1 MEQRRSLD
9 LFALSGEWG
18 KHRLYREDSMKR
30 LPLLT
35 MTVVMILALW
45 MFIGVGRDHD
55 RIGSGLTSPSEGSL
69 ELIQSEPAVE
79 SSGDSGNQIF
89 EEYESS
95 DPEEPITPAPNPS
108 PVSTLRSGPWSE
120 PLQRLIEKG
129 KHSSDVAQELSDLF
143 ECKNGIG
150 DQLLQLL
157 AEGQGTLYEKR
168 ALLVALGTALT
179 MNPIPPGIWIDRR
192 GVLEWAV
199 DLWIEGFEDF
209 DQLSR
214 WFDSTNGIDGNL
226 SFSLIDDFLSEPE
239 KYPEES
245 AIRTR
250 WREVVLRGLKYEMK
264 EKTPAWLEQWTLDWL
279 ESDDA
284 EFQKIAQ
291 GVVAHMYSS
300 EDSSFRKK
308 VLSRIRTRDIPT
320 QLDVGKGILLQSDGQ
335 ELIRVLDEWADFFI
349 RNEYRGSELLAAF
362 HRAREQRLKPLLYR
376 RGDDARSESY
386 RLWVLYGAL
395 GGRDSSGTYPLEW
408 MQTLEETARL
418 DPSQGVRF
426 LALRLCAM
434 GWGQRSEQEWT
445 ALAQLSGVNPEQL
458 NQAQGLFHGT
468 REKFYGPGGEK

>member
-1 MEQRRSLD
+1 
-9 LFALSGEWG
+9 
-18 KHRLYREDSMKR
+18 MKR
-30 LPLLT
+30 LPLLLMT
-35 MTVVMILALW
+35 MAMILALW
-45 MFIGVGRDHD
+45 MFIDVGRDHD
-55 RIGSGLTSPSEGSL
+55 RIGPDLTNPSEGSL
-69 ELIQSEPAVE
+69 ELIQSEPAAE
-79 SSGDSGNQIF
+79 SSGNSGNQIF
-89 EEYESS
+89 EENESA
-95 DPEEPITPAPNPS
+95 DPSGPVTPTPKPS
-108 PVSTLRSGPWSE
+108 AVSTLRSGPWSE

-129 KHSSDVAQELSDLF
+129 KYSSDVAQELTNLF
-143 ECKNGIG
+143 ECQNGIG

-168 ALLVALGTALT
+168 ALLVALGTALS
-179 MNPIPPGIWIDRR
+179 MDPIPSGIWIDRR

-199 DLWIEGFEDF
+199 DLWIEGLEDF
-209 DQLSR
+209 GHLDR
-214 WFDSTNGIDGNL
+214 WFDSTMGIDGNL

-239 KYPEES
+239 KYSEES

-250 WREVVLRGLKYEMK
+250 WREVVLRGLQSEMSQ
-264 EKTPAWLEQWTLDWL
+264 KTPPWLEQWTLDWL

-291 GVVAHMYSS
+291 GIVAHLYSS
-300 EDSSFRKK
+300 EDFSFRQK
-308 VLSRIRTRDIPT
+308 VLSRIGTRDIPT
-320 QLDVGKGILLQSDGQ
+320 QLEVGKGILLQADGEQ
-335 ELIRVLDEWADFFI
+335 LAAVLDEWADFFI
-349 RNEYRGSELLAAF
+349 RNEYRGSELLTAF

-408 MQTLEETARL
+408 MQTLDETARL

-434 GWGQRSEQEWT
+434 GWGQRSEEEWT

-458 NQAQGLFHGT
+458 NQAHGLFHGT
-468 REKFYGPGGEK
+468 REKFYGPGEEE

>member
-1 MEQRRSLD
+1 
-9 LFALSGEWG
+9 
-18 KHRLYREDSMKR
+18 MKR
-30 LPLLT
+30 LPLLM

-45 MFIGVGRDHD
+45 MFIDVGRDHD
-55 RIGSGLTSPSEGSL
+55 RIGPDLTNPSEGSL
-69 ELIQSEPAVE
+69 ELIQSESAAE
-79 SSGDSGNQIF
+79 SSGNSGNQIF
-89 EEYESS
+89 EENESA
-95 DPEEPITPAPNPS
+95 DPSGPVTPTPKPS
-108 PVSTLRSGPWSE
+108 AVSTLRSGPWSE

-129 KHSSDVAQELSDLF
+129 KYSSDVAQELTNLF
-143 ECKNGIG
+143 ECQNGIG

-168 ALLVALGTALT
+168 ALLVALGTALS
-179 MNPIPPGIWIDRR
+179 MDPIPSGIWIDRR

-199 DLWIEGFEDF
+199 DLWIEGLEDF
-209 DQLSR
+209 GHLDR
-214 WFDSTNGIDGNL
+214 WFDSTMGIDGNL

-239 KYPEES
+239 KYSEES

-250 WREVVLRGLKYEMK
+250 WREVVLRGLQSEMSQ
-264 EKTPAWLEQWTLDWL
+264 KTPPWLEQWTLDWL

-291 GVVAHMYSS
+291 GIVAHLYSS
-300 EDSSFRKK
+300 EDFSFRQK
-308 VLSRIRTRDIPT
+308 VLSRIGTRDIPT
-320 QLDVGKGILLQSDGQ
+320 QLEVGKGILLQADGEQ
-335 ELIRVLDEWADFFI
+335 LAAVLDEWADFFI
-349 RNEYRGSELLAAF
+349 RNEYRGSELLTAF

-408 MQTLEETARL
+408 MQTLDETARL

-434 GWGQRSEQEWT
+434 GWGQRSEEEWT

-458 NQAQGLFHGT
+458 NQAHGLFHGT
-468 REKFYGPGGEK
+468 REKFYGPGEEE

>member
-1 MEQRRSLD
+1 
-9 LFALSGEWG
+9 
-18 KHRLYREDSMKR
+18 MKR
-30 LPLLT
+30 LPLLM

-45 MFIGVGRDHD
+45 MFIDVGRDHD
-55 RIGSGLTSPSEGSL
+55 RIGPDLTNPSEGSL
-69 ELIQSEPAVE
+69 ELIQSESAAE
-79 SSGDSGNQIF
+79 SSGNSGNQIF
-89 EEYESS
+89 EENESA
-95 DPEEPITPAPNPS
+95 DPGGPVTPTPKPS
-108 PVSTLRSGPWSE
+108 AVSTLRSGPWSE

-129 KHSSDVAQELSDLF
+129 KYSSDVAQELTNLF
-143 ECKNGIG
+143 ECQNGIG

-168 ALLVALGTALT
+168 ALLVALGTALS
-179 MNPIPPGIWIDRR
+179 MDPIPPGIWIDRR

-199 DLWIEGFEDF
+199 DLWIEGLEDF
-209 DQLSR
+209 GHLDR
-214 WFDSTNGIDGNL
+214 WFDSTMGIDGNL

-239 KYPEES
+239 KYSEES

-250 WREVVLRGLKYEMK
+250 WREVVLRGLQSEMSQ
-264 EKTPAWLEQWTLDWL
+264 KTPPWLEQWTLDWL

-291 GVVAHMYSS
+291 GIVAHLYSS
-300 EDSSFRKK
+300 EDFSFRQK
-308 VLSRIRTRDIPT
+308 VLSRIGTRDIPT
-320 QLDVGKGILLQSDGQ
+320 QLEVGKGILLQADGEQ
-335 ELIRVLDEWADFFI
+335 LAAVLDEWADFFI
-349 RNEYRGSELLAAF
+349 RNEYRGSELLTAF

-408 MQTLEETARL
+408 MQTLDETARL

-434 GWGQRSEQEWT
+434 GWGQRSEEEWT

-458 NQAQGLFHGT
+458 NQAHGLFHGT
-468 REKFYGPGGEK
+468 REKFYGPGEEE

>member
-1 MEQRRSLD
+1 
-9 LFALSGEWG
+9 
-18 KHRLYREDSMKR
+18 MKR
-30 LPLLT
+30 LPLLM

-45 MFIGVGRDHD
+45 MLIDIGKDHD
-55 RIGSGLTSPSEGSL
+55 RVGSVLTNSAQGNL
-69 ELIQSEPAVE
+69 EMIQSEHGVE
-79 SSGDSGNQIF
+79 PSGESGNRIS
-89 EEYESS
+89 EEMESAVPDRPVIS
-95 DPEEPITPAPNPS
+95 APNPMMES
-108 PVSTLRSGPWSE
+108 ILRSGPWSE
-120 PLQRLIEKG
+120 PLQRLIAKG
-129 KHSSDVAQELSDLF
+129 KHSSDVAQELTALF
-143 ECKNGIG
+143 ECQNGIG

-157 AEGQGTLYEKR
+157 AEGQGSLFEKR
-168 ALLVALGTALT
+168 ALLVALGTALS
-179 MNPIPPGIWIDRR
+179 MDPVPPGIWIDRR
-192 GVLEWAV
+192 GALEWAV
-199 DLWIEGFEDF
+199 DLWIEGLEDF
-209 DQLSR
+209 DQLDR
-214 WFDSTNGIDGNL
+214 WFDSTLGIDGNL
-226 SFSLIDDFLSEPE
+226 SFSLIDDFLSNPE

-245 AIRTR
+245 AMRTR
-250 WREVVLRGLKYEMK
+250 WREVVLRGLKSEMR

-291 GVVAHMYSS
+291 GIVANLYSI
-300 EDSSFRKK
+300 EDTGFRKK

-320 QLDVGKGILLQSDGQ
+320 QLEVGKGILLQADGQ
-335 ELIRVLDEWADFFI
+335 QLVAVMDEWADFFI
-349 RNEYRGSELLAAF
+349 RNEYRGSELLTAF

-468 REKFYGPGGEK
+468 REKYYGPGGEK

>member
-1 MEQRRSLD
+1 
-9 LFALSGEWG
+9 
-18 KHRLYREDSMKR
+18 MKR
-30 LPLLT
+30 LPLLM

-45 MFIGVGRDHD
+45 MFIDVGRDHD
-55 RIGSGLTSPSEGSL
+55 RIGPDLTNPSEGSL
-69 ELIQSEPAVE
+69 ELIQSESAAE
-79 SSGDSGNQIF
+79 SSGNSGNQIF
-89 EEYESS
+89 EENESA
-95 DPEEPITPAPNPS
+95 DPSGPVTPTPKPS
-108 PVSTLRSGPWSE
+108 AVSTLRSGPWSE

-129 KHSSDVAQELSDLF
+129 KYSSDVAQELTNLF
-143 ECKNGIG
+143 ECQNGIG

-168 ALLVALGTALT
+168 ALLVALGTALS
-179 MNPIPPGIWIDRR
+179 MDPIPPGIWIDRR

-199 DLWIEGFEDF
+199 DLWIEGLEDF
-209 DQLSR
+209 GHLDR
-214 WFDSTNGIDGNL
+214 WFDSTMGIDGNL

-239 KYPEES
+239 KYSEES

-250 WREVVLRGLKYEMK
+250 WREVVLRGLQSEMSQ
-264 EKTPAWLEQWTLDWL
+264 KTPPWLEQWTLDWL

-291 GVVAHMYSS
+291 GIVAHLYSS
-300 EDSSFRKK
+300 EDFSFRQK
-308 VLSRIRTRDIPT
+308 VLSRIGTRDIPT
-320 QLDVGKGILLQSDGQ
+320 QLEVGKGILLQADGEQ
-335 ELIRVLDEWADFFI
+335 LAAVLDEWADFFI
-349 RNEYRGSELLAAF
+349 RNEYRGSELLTAF

-408 MQTLEETARL
+408 MQTLDETARL

-434 GWGQRSEQEWT
+434 GWGQRSEEEWT

-458 NQAQGLFHGT
+458 NQAHGLFHGT
-468 REKFYGPGGEK
+468 REKFNGPGEEE

>member
-1 MEQRRSLD
+1 
-9 LFALSGEWG
+9 
-18 KHRLYREDSMKR
+18 MKR
-30 LPLLT
+30 LPLLM

-45 MFIGVGRDHD
+45 MLIDIGKDHD
-55 RIGSGLTSPSEGSL
+55 RIGSVFTNSAQGNL
-69 ELIQSEPAVE
+69 EMIQSEHGVE
-79 SSGDSGNQIF
+79 PSGESGNRIS
-89 EEYESS
+89 EEMESAVPDRPVIS
-95 DPEEPITPAPNPS
+95 APNPMMES
-108 PVSTLRSGPWSE
+108 ILRSGPWSE
-120 PLQRLIEKG
+120 PLQRLIAKG
-129 KHSSDVAQELSDLF
+129 KHSSDVAQELTALF
-143 ECKNGIG
+143 ECQNGIG

-157 AEGQGTLYEKR
+157 AEGQGTLFEKR
-168 ALLVALGTALT
+168 ALLVALGTALS
-179 MNPIPPGIWIDRR
+179 MNPVPDGIWIDRR
-192 GVLEWAV
+192 GVLEWAM
-199 DLWIEGFEDF
+199 DLWIEGLEDF
-209 DQLSR
+209 DQLDR
-214 WFDSTNGIDGNL
+214 WFDSTLGIDGNL
-226 SFSLIDDFLSEPE
+226 SFSLIDDFLSNPE

-245 AIRTR
+245 AMRTR
-250 WREVVLRGLKYEMK
+250 WREVVLRGLKSEMR

-291 GVVAHMYSS
+291 GIVANLYSM
-300 EDSSFRKK
+300 EDTGFRKK
-308 VLSRIRTRDIPT
+308 TLSRIRTRDIPT
-320 QLDVGKGILLQSDGQ
+320 QLEVGKGILLQADGEQ
-335 ELIRVLDEWADFFI
+335 LVAVMDDWADFFI

-395 GGRDSSGTYPLEW
+395 GGRDSAGVYPSEW
-408 MQTLEETARL
+408 IQTLEETARL

-468 REKFYGPGGEK
+468 REKFYGPGGEE

>member
-1 MEQRRSLD
+1 
-9 LFALSGEWG
+9 
-18 KHRLYREDSMKR
+18 MKR
-30 LPLLT
+30 LPLLM

-45 MFIGVGRDHD
+45 MLIDIGKDHD
-55 RIGSGLTSPSEGSL
+55 RVGSVLTNSAQGNL
-69 ELIQSEPAVE
+69 EMIQSEHGVE
-79 SSGDSGNQIF
+79 PSGESGNRISK
-89 EEYESS
+89 EMESAVPDRPVIS
-95 DPEEPITPAPNPS
+95 APNPMMES
-108 PVSTLRSGPWSE
+108 ILRSGPWSE
-120 PLQRLIEKG
+120 PLQRLIAKG
-129 KHSSDVAQELSDLF
+129 KHSSDVAQELTALF
-143 ECKNGIG
+143 ECQNGIG

-157 AEGQGTLYEKR
+157 AEGQGSLFEKR
-168 ALLVALGTALT
+168 ALLVALGTALS
-179 MNPIPPGIWIDRR
+179 MDPVPPGIWIDRR
-192 GVLEWAV
+192 GALEWAV
-199 DLWIEGFEDF
+199 DLWIEGLEDF
-209 DQLSR
+209 DQLDR
-214 WFDSTNGIDGNL
+214 WFDSTLGIDGNL
-226 SFSLIDDFLSEPE
+226 SFSLIDDFLSNPE

-245 AIRTR
+245 AMRTR
-250 WREVVLRGLKYEMK
+250 WREVVLRGLKSEMR

-291 GVVAHMYSS
+291 GIVANLYSI
-300 EDSSFRKK
+300 EDTGFRKK

-320 QLDVGKGILLQSDGQ
+320 QLEVGKGILLQADGQ
-335 ELIRVLDEWADFFI
+335 QLVAVMDEWADFFI
-349 RNEYRGSELLAAF
+349 RNEYRGSELLTAF

-468 REKFYGPGGEK
+468 REKYYGPGGEK

>member
-1 MEQRRSLD
+1 
-9 LFALSGEWG
+9 
-18 KHRLYREDSMKR
+18 MKR
-30 LPLLT
+30 LTLLM

-45 MFIGVGRDHD
+45 VFIDIGGNHD
-55 RIGSGLTSPSEGSL
+55 RFGSGLTNSTEGNL
-69 ELIQSEPAVE
+69 ELIQSEPGVE
-79 SSGDSGNQIF
+79 PFRESGNRIS
-89 EEYESS
+89 EEIESV
-95 DPEEPITPAPNPS
+95 DPGGPVPPASIPS
-108 PVSTLRSGPWSE
+108 PVSILRNGPWSE
-120 PLQRLIEKG
+120 PLQRLVEKG
-129 KHSSDVAQELSDLF
+129 KHSSDVAQELTDLF
-143 ECKNGIG
+143 ECQNGIG

-157 AEGQGTLYEKR
+157 AEGQGTLFEKR
-168 ALLVALGTALT
+168 ALLVALGTALS

-199 DLWIEGFEDF
+199 DLWIAGFEDF

-250 WREVVLRGLKYEMK
+250 WREVVLRGLKSEMTQN
-264 EKTPAWLEQWTLDWL
+264 TPAWLEQWTLDWL

-291 GVVAHMYSS
+291 GIVANLYSM
-300 EDSSFRKK
+300 EDTGFRKK

-320 QLDVGKGILLQSDGQ
+320 QLEVGKGVLLQADGQ
-335 ELIRVLDEWADFFI
+335 QLVAVMDEWADFFI
-349 RNEYRGSELLAAF
+349 RNEYRGSELLTAF
-362 HRAREQRLKPLLYR
+362 HRAREERLKPLLYR
-376 RGDDARSESY
+376 RGDDAHSEPY

-395 GGRDSSGTYPLEW
+395 GGRDSAGTYPSEWLE
-408 MQTLEETARL
+408 TLQETARL

-434 GWGQRSEQEWT
+434 GWGQRSEEEWT
-445 ALAQLSGVNPEQL
+445 ELTRLSGVNPEQL
-458 NQAQGLFHGT
+458 NQAHVLFQGA
-468 REKFYGPGGEK
+468 REKSYRAGENE

>member
-1 MEQRRSLD
+1 
-9 LFALSGEWG
+9 
-18 KHRLYREDSMKR
+18 MKR
-30 LPLLT
+30 LPLLM

-45 MFIGVGRDHD
+45 MFIDVGRDHD
-55 RIGSGLTSPSEGSL
+55 RIGPDLTNPSEGSL
-69 ELIQSEPAVE
+69 ELIQSESAAE
-79 SSGDSGNQIF
+79 SSGNSGNQIF
-89 EEYESS
+89 EENESA
-95 DPEEPITPAPNPS
+95 DPSGPVTPTPKPS
-108 PVSTLRSGPWSE
+108 AVSTLRSGPWSE

-129 KHSSDVAQELSDLF
+129 KYSSDVAQELTNLF
-143 ECKNGIG
+143 ECQNGIG

-168 ALLVALGTALT
+168 ALLVALGTALS
-179 MNPIPPGIWIDRR
+179 MDPIPPGIWIDRR

-199 DLWIEGFEDF
+199 DLWIEGLEDF
-209 DQLSR
+209 GHLDR
-214 WFDSTNGIDGNL
+214 WFDSTMGIDGNL

-239 KYPEES
+239 KYSEES

-250 WREVVLRGLKYEMK
+250 WREVVLRGLQSEMSQ
-264 EKTPAWLEQWTLDWL
+264 KTPPWLEQWTLDWL

-291 GVVAHMYSS
+291 GIVAHLYSS
-300 EDSSFRKK
+300 EDFSFRQK
-308 VLSRIRTRDIPT
+308 VLSRIGTRDIPT
-320 QLDVGKGILLQSDGQ
+320 QLEVGKGILLQADGEQ
-335 ELIRVLDEWADFFI
+335 LAAVLDEWADFFI
-349 RNEYRGSELLAAF
+349 RNEYRGSELLTAF

-408 MQTLEETARL
+408 MQTLDETARL

-434 GWGQRSEQEWT
+434 GWGQRSEEEWT

-458 NQAQGLFHGT
+458 NQAHGLFHGT
-468 REKFYGPGGEK
+468 REKFYGPGEEE

>member
-1 MEQRRSLD
+1 
-9 LFALSGEWG
+9 
-18 KHRLYREDSMKR
+18 MKR
-30 LPLLT
+30 LPLLM

-45 MFIGVGRDHD
+45 MLIDIGKDHD
-55 RIGSGLTSPSEGSL
+55 RIGSVFTNSAQGNL
-69 ELIQSEPAVE
+69 EMIQSEHGVE
-79 SSGDSGNQIF
+79 PSGESGNRIS
-89 EEYESS
+89 EEMESAVPDRPVIS
-95 DPEEPITPAPNPS
+95 APNPMMES
-108 PVSTLRSGPWSE
+108 ILRSGPWSE
-120 PLQRLIEKG
+120 PLQRLIAKG
-129 KHSSDVAQELSDLF
+129 KHSSDVAQELTALF
-143 ECKNGIG
+143 ECQNGIG

-157 AEGQGTLYEKR
+157 AEGQGTLFEKR
-168 ALLVALGTALT
+168 ALLVALGTALS
-179 MNPIPPGIWIDRR
+179 MNPVPDGIWIDRR

-199 DLWIEGFEDF
+199 DLWIEGLEDF
-209 DQLSR
+209 DQLDR
-214 WFDSTNGIDGNL
+214 WFDSTLGIDGNL
-226 SFSLIDDFLSEPE
+226 SFSLIDDFLSNPE

-245 AIRTR
+245 AMRTR
-250 WREVVLRGLKYEMK
+250 WREVVLRGLKSEMK
-264 EKTPAWLEQWTLDWL
+264 QKTPAWLEQWTLDWL

-291 GVVAHMYSS
+291 GIVANLYSM
-300 EDSSFRKK
+300 EDTGFRKK
-308 VLSRIRTRDIPT
+308 TLSRIRTRDIPT
-320 QLDVGKGILLQSDGQ
+320 QLEVGKGILLQADGEQ
-335 ELIRVLDEWADFFI
+335 LVAVMDDWADFFI

-395 GGRDSSGTYPLEW
+395 GGRDSAGVYPSEW
-408 MQTLEETARL
+408 IQTLEETARL

-468 REKFYGPGGEK
+468 REKFYGPGGEE

>member
-1 MEQRRSLD
+1 
-9 LFALSGEWG
+9 
-18 KHRLYREDSMKR
+18 MKR
-30 LPLLT
+30 LPLLLMT
-35 MTVVMILALW
+35 MAMILALW
-45 MFIGVGRDHD
+45 MFIDVGRDHD
-55 RIGSGLTSPSEGSL
+55 RIGPDLTNPSEGSL
-69 ELIQSEPAVE
+69 ELIQSESAAE
-79 SSGDSGNQIF
+79 SSGNSGNQIF
-89 EEYESS
+89 EENESA
-95 DPEEPITPAPNPS
+95 DPSGPVTPTPKPS
-108 PVSTLRSGPWSE
+108 AVSTLRSGPWSE

-129 KHSSDVAQELSDLF
+129 KYSSDVAQELTNLF
-143 ECKNGIG
+143 ECQNGIG

-168 ALLVALGTALT
+168 ALLVALGTALS
-179 MNPIPPGIWIDRR
+179 MDPIPSGIWIDRR

-199 DLWIEGFEDF
+199 DLWIEGLEDF
-209 DQLSR
+209 GHLDR
-214 WFDSTNGIDGNL
+214 WFDSTMGIDGNL

-239 KYPEES
+239 KYSEES

-250 WREVVLRGLKYEMK
+250 WREVVLRGLQSEMSQ
-264 EKTPAWLEQWTLDWL
+264 KTPPWLEQWTLDWL

-291 GVVAHMYSS
+291 GIVAHLYSS
-300 EDSSFRKK
+300 EDFSFRQK
-308 VLSRIRTRDIPT
+308 VLSRIGTRDIPT
-320 QLDVGKGILLQSDGQ
+320 QLEVGKGILLQADGEQ
-335 ELIRVLDEWADFFI
+335 LAAVLDEWADFFI
-349 RNEYRGSELLAAF
+349 RNEYRGSELLTAF

-408 MQTLEETARL
+408 MQTLDETARL

-434 GWGQRSEQEWT
+434 GWGQRSEEEWT

-458 NQAQGLFHGT
+458 NQAHGLFHGT
-468 REKFYGPGGEK
+468 REKFYGPGEEE

>member
-1 MEQRRSLD
+1 
-9 LFALSGEWG
+9 
-18 KHRLYREDSMKR
+18 MKR
-30 LPLLT
+30 LPLLM

-45 MFIGVGRDHD
+45 MFIDVGRDHD
-55 RIGSGLTSPSEGSL
+55 RIGPDLTNPSEGSL
-69 ELIQSEPAVE
+69 ELIQSVSAAE
-79 SSGDSGNQIF
+79 SSGNSGNQIF
-89 EEYESS
+89 EENESA
-95 DPEEPITPAPNPS
+95 DPSGPVTPTPKPS
-108 PVSTLRSGPWSE
+108 AVSTLRSGPWSE

-129 KHSSDVAQELSDLF
+129 KYSSDVAQELTNLF
-143 ECKNGIG
+143 ECQNGIG

-168 ALLVALGTALT
+168 ALLVALGTALS
-179 MNPIPPGIWIDRR
+179 MDPIPPGIWIDRR

-199 DLWIEGFEDF
+199 DLWIEGLEDF
-209 DQLSR
+209 GHLDR
-214 WFDSTNGIDGNL
+214 WFDSTMGIDGNL

-239 KYPEES
+239 KYSEES

-250 WREVVLRGLKYEMK
+250 WREVVLRGLQSEMSQ
-264 EKTPAWLEQWTLDWL
+264 KTPPWLEQWTLDWL

-291 GVVAHMYSS
+291 GIVAHLYSS
-300 EDSSFRKK
+300 EDFSFRQK
-308 VLSRIRTRDIPT
+308 VLSRIGTRDIPT
-320 QLDVGKGILLQSDGQ
+320 QLEVGKGILLQADGEQ
-335 ELIRVLDEWADFFI
+335 LAAVLDEWADFFI
-349 RNEYRGSELLAAF
+349 RNEYRGSELLTAF

-408 MQTLEETARL
+408 MQTLDETARL

-434 GWGQRSEQEWT
+434 GWGQRSEEEWT

-458 NQAQGLFHGT
+458 NQAHGLFHGT
-468 REKFYGPGGEK
+468 REKFYGPGEEE

>member
-1 MEQRRSLD
+1 
-9 LFALSGEWG
+9 
-18 KHRLYREDSMKR
+18 MKR
-30 LPLLT
+30 LPLLLMT
-35 MTVVMILALW
+35 MAMILALW
-45 MFIGVGRDHD
+45 MFIDVGRDHD
-55 RIGSGLTSPSEGSL
+55 RIGPDLTNPSEGSL
-69 ELIQSEPAVE
+69 ELIQSESAAE
-79 SSGDSGNQIF
+79 SSGNSGNQIF
-89 EEYESS
+89 EENESA
-95 DPEEPITPAPNPS
+95 DPSGPVTPTPKPS
-108 PVSTLRSGPWSE
+108 AVSTLRSGPWSE

-129 KHSSDVAQELSDLF
+129 KYSSDVAQELTNLF
-143 ECKNGIG
+143 ECQNGIG

-168 ALLVALGTALT
+168 ALLVALGTALS
-179 MNPIPPGIWIDRR
+179 MDPIPSGIWIDRR

-199 DLWIEGFEDF
+199 DLWIEGLEDF
-209 DQLSR
+209 GHLDR
-214 WFDSTNGIDGNL
+214 WFDSTMGIDGNL

-239 KYPEES
+239 KYSEES

-250 WREVVLRGLKYEMK
+250 WREVVLRGLQSEMSQ
-264 EKTPAWLEQWTLDWL
+264 KTPPWLEQWTLDWL

-291 GVVAHMYSS
+291 GIVAHLYSS
-300 EDSSFRKK
+300 EDFSFRQK
-308 VLSRIRTRDIPT
+308 VLSRIGTRDIPT
-320 QLDVGKGILLQSDGQ
+320 QLEVGKGILLQADGEQ
-335 ELIRVLDEWADFFI
+335 LAAVLDEWADFFI
-349 RNEYRGSELLAAF
+349 RNEYRGSELLTAF

-408 MQTLEETARL
+408 MQTLDETARL

-434 GWGQRSEQEWT
+434 GWGQRSEEEWT

-458 NQAQGLFHGT
+458 NQAHGLFHGT
-468 REKFYGPGGEK
+468 REKFNGPGEEE